1 MGKIRCSGSGQYSIA
16 IYSRSSSQRKLGIL
30 VRVDGKAVAMAKSAR
45 KTATHIAVNGVYTL
59 PEYRQRGYA
68 AAVVAHICKL
78 ILNDG
83 KIPLLYTDLANTCS
97 DKAYT
102 NVGFVPCG
110 KVDEVHLKWK

>member
-1 MGKIRCSGSGQYSIA
+1 
-16 IYSRSSSQRKLGIL
+16 
-30 VRVDGKAVAMAKSAR
+30 MAKSAR

-78 ILNDG
+78 ILNEG
-83 KIPLLYTDLANTCS
+83 KIPLLYTDLANPCS
-97 DKAYT
+97 NKAYT